1 MGSDTL
7 ELMNMFCCSGSAKKS
22 EKGVNL
28 LASLCNIYQASE
40 DELKSTIE
48 KVNNLI
54 LDILKKKPRPA
65 SECKSENLD
74 HIITG
79 QNASSEF
86 FLNSACCLSYIGFI
100 TLCCLVLNKSH

>member
-1 MGSDTL
+1 
-7 ELMNMFCCSGSAKKS
+7 MFCRSGPAKKS
-22 EKGVNL
+22 EKGVCL
-28 LASLCNIYQASE
+28 LASLCNIYQTSE
-40 DELKSTIE
+40 DELKSTME

-54 LDILKKKPRPA
+54 VDILKKKPRPA

-86 FLNSACCLSYIGFI
+86 LINRACCISYMHRFYLS
-100 TLCCLVLNKSH
+100 VLPCTKQIP